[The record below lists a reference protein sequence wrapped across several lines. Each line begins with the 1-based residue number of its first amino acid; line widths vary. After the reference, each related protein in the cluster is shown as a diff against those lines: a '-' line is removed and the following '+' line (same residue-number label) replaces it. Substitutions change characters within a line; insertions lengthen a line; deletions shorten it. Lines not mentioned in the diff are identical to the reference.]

1 MNKFHK
7 IIITSALVGG
17 THWAEAQHQQAF
29 TSKERYYQEGL
40 ELFDRQL
47 YGAAQQAFAKY
58 VSLQHDAT
66 QTADAQYYYAV
77 SGLYLLHNNA
87 ENLILD
93 FASAY
98 PAHPKASLAYYEL
111 GLFYFNKK
119 NYNKAVEYLEKVPTN
134 KLDTKQAKEAEFKL
148 AYSYFAQKDFKKA
161 KPLFDRSKTGN
172 HDYVY
177 AANYYAG
184 YIAYQDGD
192 YAGAKKDLKEAE
204 KNEAYKQI
212 VPYMLT
218 QISYRE
224 GDLKEVI
231 SYGEGVLKNKPLPQN
246 ADEIRAL
253 VGDAYFQQ
261 GDYKNA
267 NRYFNEYVKGKR
279 DIENNLEY
287 KIGFSY
293 YKVGDFKNAINY
305 LKNVAL
311 QKDALGQNA
320 AYHLGLSY
328 LKEKNPQ
335 FALTAFDQARRQEFD
350 KQITEA
356 AYIKYAQLNY
366 ETGNFSEV
374 INAMADFNKKFPK
387 SKFASEA
394 DDILSESYLNSNNYA
409 EAIRHIE
416 SLSSRSERINQT
428 YQRVTY
434 YQGVKLFN
442 DSRFQEAVQL
452 LDKSLQHPY
461 DNELKAASHF
471 LKGEAYSL
479 AQRYNDAINSY
490 GAVFRTTNANK
501 TEYYPKTRYG
511 IGYAYYN
518 TKQYDKAQT
527 HFAAYIN
534 DNSAKSSPAYLND
547 AIIRLA
553 DCYYIAKN
561 YAQALS
567 LYDQAITQ
575 NAQDRDYA
583 YFQKGVIY
591 GLTGKREE
599 AAQSLRTLLTQYPKS
614 QYADEGV
621 YQKAALDFEAGSYA
635 AAISGFTDL
644 IQNRSSSRL
653 VPYALQKRGLA
664 YNNLKKPNEA
674 IADFKR
680 VLDEYPSSKI
690 ASNALLSL
698 QETMTANNQT
708 EGLEPYI
715 ARFRAAN
722 PQSNALESIE
732 FEAAKTL
739 YFNEKYAQAITKLE
753 NYIKTYPNT
762 TFAGDAKYFLADSYL
777 KSNKKDVALVQF
789 REVVAENQTE
799 YMNRALQ
806 RTAELEFDGKNY
818 AEAIKYYSKLSEVS
832 ANKREQANALMG
844 MMRSYYLLNDFAN
857 TAKVADELIAQGN
870 AALNAYNSGL
880 LYKAKATYGQGNL
893 DEALKQFTA
902 TATSATDANGA
913 EAQYAIAEIYYK
925 QNKYKESLDAAQKV
939 GTTFANY
946 DYLLVK
952 SFLLIADNYVAQK
965 EMFQAKATLNSIIEN
980 ATIKELV
987 DEAKAK
993 LAAIDAP
1000 TTAPAVTPDSTSTNE
1015 VKKSK

>member
-1 MNKFHK
+1 MNKIHK
-7 IIITSALVGG
+7 IILTSALVGG
-17 THWAEAQHQQAF
+17 SHFAEAQHQQAF
-29 TSKERYYQEGL
+29 TSKERFFQEGL

-47 YGAAQQAFAKY
+47 YGAAQVAFAKY
-58 VSLQHDAT
+58 VSLQQDDA
-66 QTADAQYYYAV
+66 QAANAQYYYAV

-134 KLDTKQAKEAEFKL
+134 KLNAKQAKEAEFKL
-148 AYSYFAQKDFKKA
+148 AYSYFAKKDFKKA
-161 KPLFDRSKTGN
+161 KPLFDRSKTGDHN
-172 HDYVY
+172 FVY

-184 YIAYQDGD
+184 YIAYRDGD
-192 YAGAKKDLKEAE
+192 YANAKKDLREAE
-204 KNEAYKQI
+204 KNEAYKTI

-218 QISYRE
+218 EISYKE

-261 GDYKNA
+261 GDYKSA

-293 YKVGDFKNAINY
+293 YKADDYKNAITY

-328 LKEKNPQ
+328 LKDNNKQ

-374 INAMADFNKKFPK
+374 ISAMAEFNKKFPK
-387 SKFASEA
+387 SKFTAEA
-394 DDILSESYLNSNNYA
+394 DEILSESYLNSNNYS

-442 DSRFQEAVQL
+442 DSRFQEAVQI
-452 LDKSLQHPY
+452 LDKSLKYPY
-461 DNELKAASHF
+461 DNEIKAASHF
-471 LKGEAYSL
+471 LKGESFSI
-479 AQRYNDAINSY
+479 AQRYEDAINSY
-490 GAVFRTTNANK
+490 GAVFRTANANK
-501 TEYYPKTRYG
+501 TESYSKTRYG

-518 TKQYDKAQT
+518 TKQYDKALT
-527 HFAAYIN
+527 HF
-534 DNSAKSSPAYLND
+534 KAYLND
-547 AIIRLA
+547 NAVKADNANLMDATIRLA
-553 DCYYIAKN
+553 DCYYIAKD
-561 YAQALS
+561 YPQALS
-567 LYDQAITQ
+567 LYDKAIAQ
-575 NAQDRDYA
+575 SAQDRDYA
-583 YFQKGVIY
+583 YFQRGVIF
-591 GLTGKREE
+591 GLTGRREE
-599 AAQSLRTLLTQYPKS
+599 AAQSLRTLISQFPKS

-621 YQKAALDFEAGSYA
+621 YQKALLDFEGGSYA
-635 AAISGFTDL
+635 TAISGFTDL
-644 IQNRSSSRL
+644 ITNRSTSRL
-653 VPYALQKRGLA
+653 VPFALQKRGLA
-664 YNNLKKPNEA
+664 YNNMKKPNEA

-680 VLDEYPSSKI
+680 VLNDYPSSKI
-690 ASNALLSL
+690 ASSALLSL
-698 QETMTANNQT
+698 QETMNANNQT

-722 PQSNALESIE
+722 PESNALESIE
-732 FEAAKTL
+732 FESAKSL
-739 YFNEKYAQAITKLE
+739 YFNEKYPQAITKLE
-753 NYIKTYPNT
+753 AYLKAYPKT
-762 TFAGDAKYFLADSYL
+762 TFASDARYFLGDSYL
-777 KSNKKDVALVQF
+777 KSNKKDVALIQF

-799 YMNRALQ
+799 YINRAIQ
-806 RTAELEFDGKNY
+806 RAAELEFESKNY
-818 AEAIKYYSKLSEVS
+818 TEAIKYYSRLNEVS
-832 ANKREQANALMG
+832 VNKREQANALMG
-844 MMRSYYLLNDFAN
+844 MMRSYFLTNDYAN
-857 TAKVADELIAQGN
+857 TIKVADDLIAQGN
-870 AALNAYNSGL
+870 AALNAYNSAL
-880 LYKAKATYGQGNL
+880 LHKAKATYAQGNL
-893 DEALKQFTA
+893 DEALKQFTT
-902 TATSATDANGA
+902 TASLATDINGA
-913 EAQYAIAEIYYK
+913 EAQFSIAEIYYK
-925 QNKYKESLDAAQKV
+925 QNKYKESLEAAQKV
-939 GTTFANY
+939 ATSFANY
-946 DYLLVK
+946 DFWLVK

-965 EMFQAKATLNSIIEN
+965 EIFQAKATLTSIIEN
-980 ATIKELV
+980 ATLKELV
-987 DEAKAK
+987 AEAKAK
-993 LAAIDAP
+993 LAALETPVAP
-1000 TTAPAVTPDSTSTNE
+1000 VVTPDSTGVNE
-1015 VKKSK
+1015 ADKK